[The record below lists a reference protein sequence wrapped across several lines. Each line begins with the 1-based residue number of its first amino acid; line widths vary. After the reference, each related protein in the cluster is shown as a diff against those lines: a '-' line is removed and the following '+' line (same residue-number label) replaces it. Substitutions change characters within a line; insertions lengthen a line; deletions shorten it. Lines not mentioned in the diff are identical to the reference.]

1 MKKTISRGI
10 KTWMGYS
17 WGDKAFLT
25 IIYTVMILVTVICVY
40 PLFFTVIASVSDP
53 NAVYT
58 GKVFLLPKGF
68 DLTSYKLV
76 FQNKDIW
83 TGYANTIFYTVVGTC
98 CNQFLTIPA
107 AYALS
112 RKSMYG
118 RGILTAV
125 FLFTMYFSG
134 GMIPTYIMM
143 DKMELLNTRWAL
155 IFSGGV
161 SIYNLVVTRTFFA
174 TNFPDE
180 LSEAAKIDGASEFG
194 IFFKIAIPLS
204 MPIIAVMT
212 LYYAVTHWNEYF
224 NSMIYLRDS
233 AKFPLQLVLRDILI
247 GTQKAYESMEE
258 AGVDGDILL
267 DFARRAKLAVTMK
280 YSLVF
285 IASAPMLILYPFIQK
300 HFVKGIMIGSLKG

>member
-40 PLFFTVIASVSDP
+40 PLYFTVIASVSDP

-98 CNQFLTIPA
+98 YNLFLTIPA

-112 RKSMYG
+112 RKNMYG

-161 SIYNLVVTRTFFA
+161 SIYNLVVTRTFFS

-233 AKFPLQLVLRDILI
+233 SKFPLQLVLRDILI

>member
-1 MKKTISRGI
+1 MKKTISKGI
-10 KTWMGYS
+10 KIWRGYS
-17 WGDKAFLT
+17 WGDKLFLMT
-25 IIYTVMILVTVICVY
+25 VYTVMILVTIICVY

-53 NAVYT
+53 NVVYT

-83 TGYANTIFYTVVGTC
+83 TGYANTIFYTIVGTGY
-98 CNQFLTIPA
+98 NLFLTIPA

-112 RKSMYG
+112 KKNMYG
-118 RGILTAV
+118 RGVLTTF
-125 FLFTMYFSG
+125 FLFTMYFGG

-143 DKMELLNTRWAL
+143 DKMNLLDTRLVL
-155 IFSGGV
+155 ILSGGV
-161 SIYNLVVTRTFFA
+161 SIYNVVVTRTYFS

-180 LSEAAKIDGASEFG
+180 LGEAARIDGSNEFG
-194 IFFKIAIPLS
+194 IFIKMAIPLS
-204 MPIIAVMT
+204 APIIAVMT
-212 LYYAVTHWNEYF
+212 LYYAVGHWNEYF

-247 GTQKAYESMEE
+247 GSQKAYESMQE

-300 HFVKGIMIGSLKG
+300 HFVKGIMVGSLKG

>member
-1 MKKTISRGI
+1 
-10 KTWMGYS
+10 
-17 WGDKAFLT
+17 
-25 IIYTVMILVTVICVY
+25 MILVTVICVY

-98 CNQFLTIPA
+98 YNLFLTIPA

-161 SIYNLVVTRTFFA
+161 SIYNLVVTRTFFV

>member
-1 MKKTISRGI
+1 MKKTIIDGMKMWRR
-10 KTWMGYS
+10 YS
-17 WGDKAFLT
+17 WGDRIFLVT
-25 IIYTVMILVTVICVY
+25 IYTVMILATLICVY
-40 PLFFTVIASVSDP
+40 PLYFTVIASVSDP

-58 GKVFLLPKGF
+58 GKVFLTPSGF
-68 DLTSYKLV
+68 DITSYKLV

-98 CNQFLTIPA
+98 YNLFLTIPA

-112 RKSMYG
+112 KKNMYG
-118 RGILTAV
+118 RGVLTTI
-125 FLFTMYFSG
+125 FLFTMYFGG

-143 DKMELLNTRWAL
+143 DKMSLLDTRLVL
-155 IFSGGV
+155 ILAGGV
-161 SIYNLVVTRTFFA
+161 SIYNVVVTRTFFS

-180 LSEAAKIDGASEFG
+180 LSEAARIDGASEFC
-194 IFFKIAIPLS
+194 IFFKMAIPLS

-212 LYYAVTHWNEYF
+212 LYYAVGHWNEYF
-224 NSMIYLRDS
+224 RSMIYLKDS

-247 GTQKAYESMEE
+247 GNQKAYESMQE

-267 DFARRAKLAVTMK
+267 DFARKAKLAVTMK